1 MKRILVVDD
10 DRDFVVSL
18 AMLLRRHGY
27 NVVTAADAV
36 SAIAVAMK
44 ETPQA
49 ALIDVRLPGGDGIVV
64 MERLHAQPRL
74 AGLPVVILT
83 GGDAEK
89 YRERALAAGAKAFLT
104 KPIAEDRLLAALAGM
119 ETVGEVQEGEGHTVL
134 IVDDDQ
140 DLLFALSV
148 LLRGRGYQVV
158 AAADGV
164 SAISVAVKHRPDVVL
179 LDIGLPGGEGFTVM
193 DRLRGLPKL
202 AAVPVVILSGLDPE
216 RQRERALAAGAVEY
230 LTKPA
235 AEDVL
240 LAAVRR
246 ALETGGR

>member
-10 DRDFVVSL
+10 DRDFVVTL

-27 NVVTAADAV
+27 DVVTAADAV

-44 ETPQA
+44 ETPEA
-49 ALIDVRLPGGDGIVV
+49 ALVDVRLPGGDGIVV

-83 GGDAEK
+83 GDDAEK

-104 KPIAEDRLLAALAGM
+104 KPIAEDQLLAALAGM
-119 ETVGEVQEGEGHTVL
+119 ETVGQVQEGEGHTVL
-134 IVDDDQ
+134 LVDDDH

-164 SAISVAVKHRPDVVL
+164 SAISVAVKNRPGVVV

-193 DRLRGLPKL
+193 DRLRGLPQL

-216 RQRERALAAGAVEY
+216 RYRERALAAGAVEY

-246 ALETGGR
+246 ALETGR